1 MLSIFRLELLAPN
14 FNFRLRFFMFLPG
27 VIEMSRSTSAPRRGF
42 TLIELLVVIAII
54 AVLIALLLPAVQQA
68 REAARRSQCKN
79 NLKQLGVALN
89 TYEESVKTFPP
100 LGIWRDPA
108 TGAAMAQRDNT
119 PNDNVLD
126 TYTNLFFALLPNI
139 DQGPLFKKFNQNQ
152 SMAAAANQSVR
163 ETFLPALAC
172 PSDSNVNTKS
182 SAMNGNWA
190 RTSYGANMSID
201 SNNLLVVNYNS
212 LASDRKGPFG
222 PLGGARIS
230 DIKDGTSTTV
240 ALWEIKAASAATD
253 ARGTWAMA
261 RGIAV
266 WGCYGDSDCLG
277 INRNTNSNADDFQGC
292 TNATAE
298 KMGCWP
304 NRDGQHGSK
313 SDHVGGVHALMC
325 DGSVRFVN
333 QNLEHGPVVPLGVA
347 TTVAQRGVVRRLCTI
362 NGRETIPEF

>member
-1 MLSIFRLELLAPN
+1 MNRT
-14 FNFRLRFFMFLPG
+14 
-27 VIEMSRSTSAPRRGF
+27 TSGPRQGF

-79 NLKQLGVALN
+79 NLKQLGLALN
-89 TYEESVKTFPP
+89 TYEESHKTFPA
-100 LGIWRDPA
+100 LGIWRNPA

-119 PNDNVLD
+119 PGDNAAD
-126 TYTNLFFALLPNI
+126 TYTNLFFALLPNM
-139 DQGPLFKKFNQNQ
+139 DQTPLFKKFDLNQ
-152 SMAAAANQSVR
+152 SMSAAANQPVR
-163 ETFLPALAC
+163 ETFMPALAC

-190 RTSYGANMSID
+190 RTSYGANMTID

-212 LASDRKGPFG
+212 LAADRRGPFG

-230 DIKDGTSTTV
+230 DIKDGTSMSV
-240 ALWEIKAASAATD
+240 ALLEIKAGPAASD

-277 INRNTNSNADDFQGC
+277 INRNTNTNADDFHNC
-292 TNATAE
+292 TDATGD

-325 DGSVRFVN
+325 DGAVRFLN
-333 QNLEHGPVVPLGVA
+333 QNLEHGAVVGLGVA
-347 TTVAQRGVVRRLCTI
+347 TTVAQRGVIRRLCTI
-362 NGRETIPEF
+362 NGKETAGEF